1 MKTTRQG
8 VRDLND
14 QGHRNPARRKSVHR
28 HFFVGPLVV
37 VGYRNVSSDV
47 FGDMEVDPIY
57 AQRCLHCGTPG
68 TAY

>member
-14 QGHRNPARRKSVHR
+14 PGHRNPARRKATHR

-37 VGYRNVSSDV
+37 VGYRNVSGDV
-47 FGDMEVDPIY
+47 SGDLEAEPIY
-57 AQRCLHCGTPG
+57 AQRCLHCAMPG
-68 TAY
+68 QAY